1 MFSLAAG
8 SRLYWLF
15 SLSVPVW
22 LALSLVALPIPAL
35 SSSGGS
41 AAATAPLT
49 SPAAAPASTR
59 VTTLLDFFLLL
70 ERLPPF
76 FVEFLAALFLVP
88 RLADAFLVEDLD
100 ADFLAAALPADFFV
114 DFLLA
119 DFLPPAFVA
128 LDLLVPDFFADFLA
142 AGFALPVV
150 FEPAAFFFDLVVA
163 MFHSPCN

>member
-1 MFSLAAG
+1 M
-8 SRLYWLF
+8 
-15 SLSVPVW
+15 SVPVW
-22 LALSLVALPIPAL
+22 LALSLAALPIPAL
-35 SSSGGS
+35 SSSGGK

-70 ERLPPF
+70 ERWPPF
-76 FVEFLAALFLVP
+76 FVDFLAAL
-88 RLADAFLVEDLD
+88 FLVEDLD

-114 DFLLA
+114 VFLLA
-119 DFLPPAFVA
+119 DFLPPAFFA

-142 AGFALPVV
+142 DFLAAGFALPLA